1 MPSLDPP
8 QQRLILLSLGT
19 AVLFAVVFAPLGS
32 VFWTY
37 EYTVEPIEPTT
48 AGLDGWLSWPE
59 KTAMCAGS
67 CTLAPT
73 VRDDGPRVVSE
84 STYSGANAFDREKT
98 LVVFPN
104 NDHAFYRP
112 NATHYEN
119 DTVRVALTP
128 VSNATA
134 LKLASTPASDLPRG
148 VQRIVREGTVRT
160 SRPLIGTEFWKRTDA
175 VVSYDGSYYRDY
187 VATDRENMNGAMFMV
202 RITLLFTGVG
212 LCYWAGRID

>member
-8 QQRLILLSLGT
+8 QQRLVLLSLGT
-19 AVLFAVVFAPLGS
+19 TVLLAAVFAPLGTAL
-32 VFWTY
+32 WTY
-37 EYTVEPIEPTT
+37 EYTAEPVEPTT

-73 VRDDGPRVVSE
+73 VRDGGPRVVSAP
-84 STYSGANAFDREKT
+84 TYEGANAFDREKT

-104 NDHAFYRP
+104 DDHAFYRP

-119 DTVRVALTP
+119 GTVRVALTP

-134 LKLASTPASDLPRG
+134 LELASTPAREFPRG

-160 SRPLIGTEFWKRTDA
+160 GRPLVGTEFWKRTDA

-187 VATDRENMNGAMFMV
+187 VATDRESMNGARFVV
-202 RITLLFTGVG
+202 RMALLSIGVG